1 MTVTSSVGL
10 PAIIFVNHHSEDLI
24 LPRAERLLRAGFV
37 VRVADNS
44 STYPDSEVR
53 VETGGNIGFGAA
65 CNRAVD
71 ALPHTVTSV
80 CLHNPDVTVEQA
92 AISRLGEHL
101 ASLSR
106 TGACAPAVRVGNRIR
121 LNGFHYPGL
130 AREAFISL
138 RGTQASR
145 REETVGRKAVVIPSE
160 VRQSVGNGRRFASGA
175 LMVIDRDAFESIG
188 GFDERYFLYCE
199 DLDLWH
205 RLGAA
210 GYTTDFVP
218 EVVAHHDAA
227 TGGTATRGT
236 RELLRWVGV
245 ELFAETHSYSSWR
258 RMRQVHRHLIE
269 RLGNV
274 RPSLLGTVSDM
285 WSRSATP
292 AETSQVVR
300 LLAASGDL

>member
-24 LPRAERLLRAGFV
+24 MPRAELLLRAGFV

-71 ALPHTVTSV
+71 ALPHTVTNI
-80 CLHNPDVTVEQA
+80 CLHNPDVTIEQP
-92 AISRLGEHL
+92 AIARLSEHL
-101 ASLSR
+101 AAR
-106 TGACAPAVRVGNRIR
+106 GRPGASAPALRVGSKIR
-121 LNGFHYPGL
+121 SNGFHYPGL
-130 AREAFISL
+130 AREAFISV
-138 RGTQASR
+138 RGTLASR
-145 REETVGRKAVVIPSE
+145 REGEIKRGTVVVPSE
-160 VRQSVGNGRRFASGA
+160 VRRSVGRGRRFASAA
-175 LMVIDRDAFESIG
+175 LIVIDRPAFESIG
-188 GFDERYFLYCE
+188 GFDERYFLYGE

-205 RLGAA
+205 RLRVA

-218 EVVAHHDAA
+218 EIVAHHDAA
-227 TGGTATRGT
+227 TGSAATRGT
-236 RELLRWVGV
+236 RELLRWVGI
-245 ELFAETHSYSSWR
+245 ELFAETHSYGSWR
-258 RMRQVHRHLIE
+258 LMRRIHQALLR
-269 RLGNV
+269 RLASV
-274 RPSLLGTVSDM
+274 RPSLLSTVSDA

-292 AETSQVVR
+292 TETSEAIR